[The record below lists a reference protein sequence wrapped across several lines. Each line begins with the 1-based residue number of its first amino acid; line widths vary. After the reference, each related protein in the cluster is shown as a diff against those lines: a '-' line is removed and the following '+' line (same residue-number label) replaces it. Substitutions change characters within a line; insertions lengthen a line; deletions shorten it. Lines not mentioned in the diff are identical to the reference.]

1 MLTLDY
7 WSIEKE
13 DSIGLF
19 GENNHS
25 VYDLLLRLDAGL
37 GNCEQTFNPALGRDD
52 PDDADI
58 PFYEQAG
65 ICPAGQIDFVEDQY
79 TNLDTRTIQG
89 YDVGVYYDVETGLG
103 DFNFKFVGT
112 FYDKYE
118 QKGSSGIAAI
128 TQEALD
134 TDPRV
139 DYIQLRGYGDLLLRE
154 GNMEEKFHASVR
166 WSKED
171 WGAYVSMLYKGK
183 FYDAD
188 SSITVNDQTLNWWLP
203 SMTTYNA
210 SFDYGFDAF
219 GTDTRVRLGVNNLT
233 DERAPLCDCRFC
245 YWSDAHSDFGRYWYL
260 DVRVSL
266 D

>member
-1 MLTLDY
+1 MTDLTPQY
-7 WSIEKE
+7 PVS
-13 DSIGLF
+13 G
-19 GENNHS
+19 
-25 VYDLLLRLDAGL
+25 AGL
-37 GNCEQTFNPALGRDD
+37 GLRRPI
-52 PDDADI
+52 ADKLMDV
-58 PFYEQAG
+58 
-65 ICPAGQIDFVEDQY
+65 PAGEIDFVEDQY

-233 DERAPLCDCRFC
+233 NERAPLCDCPR
-245 YWSDAHSDFGRYWYL
+245 S
-260 DVRVSL
+260 
-266 D
+266 